1 MASFASAMGKPPAS
15 QEHKKALDPT
25 FYSSCSDLSASL
37 PRNTAIQTV
46 AAYMA
51 SKPSLHLGGD
61 LLQHPIAV
69 VGMGAVHDDV
79 AAFLVPFL
87 NAFFDVTAFQAAPPI
102 PAFAASRLRLL
113 RLPQSAA
120 LLDQAVLEVA
130 SRHCSGG
137 TLFVLTSER
146 LSGAGGSVAKHE
158 LLTPDGKSISVVAF
172 ASNASVEARSQ
183 LTVRAVLRV
192 LGVEPC
198 VFFECVMNALTESLI
213 LCPLCLRKVSLVQ
226 PQLNIVRRYTRIL
239 EATKTQESSFW
250 STYRLWCKD
259 HLAWLTNGQVITP
272 AVDSSKLR
280 LLKKRLATRR
290 RSRR

>member
-1 MASFASAMGKPPAS
+1 MGKPPAS
-15 QEHKKALDPT
+15 QELKKALDPT

-113 RLPQSAA
+113 RLPQSYPSCHEE
-120 LLDQAVLEVA
+120 LQLKGCLVGL
-130 SRHCSGG
+130 RCSI
-137 TLFVLTSER
+137 
-146 LSGAGGSVAKHE
+146 K
-158 LLTPDGKSISVVAF
+158 
-172 ASNASVEARSQ
+172 
-183 LTVRAVLRV
+183 
-192 LGVEPC
+192 
-198 VFFECVMNALTESLI
+198 
-213 LCPLCLRKVSLVQ
+213 LCLKLHPGIAVVERSLS
-226 PQLNIVRRYTRIL
+226 L
-239 EATKTQESSFW
+239 
-250 STYRLWCKD
+250 
-259 HLAWLTNGQVITP
+259 QVN
-272 AVDSSKLR
+272 A
-280 LLKKRLATRR
+280 
-290 RSRR
+290 